1 MHPEMN
7 KAPTPASVRAS
18 RKARNQR
25 RNFTASLTASRFAGT
40 TNPRHLRVLAELERG
55 PLPRRLV
62 DRVADAANGP
72 ALVRQLRRLGLDVP
86 CFLIP
91 TFDRDARARR
101 PGVYALSRADR
112 VKLAAWR
119 HHHRT
124 PGGLEQ

>member
-1 MHPEMN
+1 MHPGNNE
-7 KAPTPASVRAS
+7 APTPASVRAS
-18 RKARNQR
+18 RKARNQQ
-25 RNFTASLTASRFAGT
+25 RNFTASRFVGT
-40 TNPRHLRVLAELERG
+40 SNPRHLRVLAELERG

-62 DRVADAANGP
+62 DRVAGAANGP

-91 TFDRDARARR
+91 TFDRDARACR

-119 HHHRT
+119 RPGT